1 MVVIN
6 TLKGGETVGE
16 KTIQRTY
23 EGLLGGDYG
32 NLGFFDQEG
41 THLSPAL
48 KVEEMLQLYKGKKVR
63 IAVEETK

>member
-1 MVVIN
+1 MG
-6 TLKGGETVGE
+6 K

-32 NLGFFDQEG
+32 NLGFFSQNG
-41 THLSPAL
+41 THLSPAM

-63 IAVEETK
+63 ITVEEIK